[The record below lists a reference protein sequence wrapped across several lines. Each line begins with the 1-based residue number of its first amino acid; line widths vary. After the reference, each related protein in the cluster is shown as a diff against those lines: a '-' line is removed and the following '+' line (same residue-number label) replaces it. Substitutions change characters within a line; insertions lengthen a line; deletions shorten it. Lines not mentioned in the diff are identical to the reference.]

1 MKRTLTTLLA
11 MAMVIALAL
20 PVFAVT
26 DLTTAAVTKID
37 TPTSGNKLDYTATVG
52 SDQYKLLNKNNDTFK
67 NGITWYD
74 CTAEEYVKTTHK
86 AVAGH
91 VYMVE
96 VHLVSAS
103 GYTFSA
109 SATGSVNGNDIGE
122 VAGGGEEI
130 ALTYEFPACPYPS
143 PVVFTSKSLFE
154 VSGKATVDML
164 KTSSNVMDRGDI
176 MADMY
181 NAALEQNMTVVWIC
195 STNSSLD
202 KKGESVTWKAEDAGK
217 EFVCR
222 VGFYNDSAC
231 TDFIDYFDSDPFV
244 VTGSKTEFKVLTTQ
258 LPAAI
263 VGQKYSA
270 QLKASEEDAKFEED
284 RYSQLSEFGLTLSK
298 SGVIS
303 GTPTKAGNCHV
314 NLIAMGQGGEA
325 TANLDITVTESTG
338 DAPKILT
345 EELPAAFVGVAY
357 SFKLEC
363 SDGDA
368 EFSEYYNPGKANDL
382 GKTGLILTQHGELE
396 GTPEKEGSY
405 TFWIQAIGEGGED
418 YKAYTLTVK
427 AADQQPTD
435 PAAQPTDPAAQPTDP
450 TETDAPKTD
459 KPADTAPTVDGSK
472 DGDSSIWLFVGMGL
486 GVLVAGAAVA
496 IVLLLKKKL
505 PGNS

>member
-1 MKRTLTTLLA
+1 MKKKIFSVLLVVA
-11 MAMVIALAL
+11 ILAAL
-20 PVFAVT
+20 PITAFANLDVKAVYT
-26 DLTTAAVTKID
+26 ASSSFEVGGTASVDEAATCAAVMDLPNID
-37 TPTSGNKLDYTATVG
+37 AAMYNAALERSVEYRWVCAADEQAPRSGK
-52 SDQYKLLNKNNDTFK
+52 S
-67 NGITWYD
+67 ITW
-74 CTAEEYVKTTHK
+74 TAEDVGKEFYCQIFFYNDGEY
-86 AVAGH
+86 AG
-91 VYMVE
+91 
-96 VHLVSAS
+96 
-103 GYTFSA
+103 F
-109 SATGSVNGNDIGE
+109 VNGE
-122 VAGGGEEI
+122 PREI
-130 ALTYEFPACPYPS
+130 TGKTYPS
-143 PVVFTSKSLFE
+143 PVAFTKKSSFA
-154 VSGKATVDML
+154 VGGKATVDML

-222 VGFYNDSAC
+222 VGFYSDPAC
-231 TDFIDYFDSDPFV
+231 TNFIDYFDSDPFV
-244 VTGSKTEFKVLTTQ
+244 VAGGKTEFKVLTTQ

-314 NLIAMGQGGEA
+314 NLIAKGQNGEA

-338 DAPKILT
+338 EAPKILT

-368 EFSEYYNPGKANDL
+368 EFSEYYNPGKDNDL
-382 GKTGLILTQHGELE
+382 GKTGLVLTQHGELE

-435 PAAQPTDPAAQPTDP
+435 PAEQPTDPA
-450 TETDAPKTD
+450 ETDEPKTD
-459 KPADTAPTVDGSK
+459 KPADTAPTVDGNE
-472 DGDSSIWLFVGMGL
+472 DGDSSIWLFLGMGL

>member
-1 MKRTLTTLLA
+1 
-11 MAMVIALAL
+11 
-20 PVFAVT
+20 
-26 DLTTAAVTKID
+26 
-37 TPTSGNKLDYTATVG
+37 
-52 SDQYKLLNKNNDTFK
+52 
-67 NGITWYD
+67 
-74 CTAEEYVKTTHK
+74 
-86 AVAGH
+86 
-91 VYMVE
+91 
-96 VHLVSAS
+96 
-103 GYTFSA
+103 
-109 SATGSVNGNDIGE
+109 
-122 VAGGGEEI
+122 
-130 ALTYEFPACPYPS
+130 
-143 PVVFTSKSLFE
+143 
-154 VSGKATVDML
+154 
-164 KTSSNVMDRGDI
+164 
-176 MADMY
+176 
-181 NAALEQNMTVVWIC
+181 
-195 STNSSLD
+195 
-202 KKGESVTWKAEDAGK
+202 
-217 EFVCR
+217 
-222 VGFYNDSAC
+222 
-231 TDFIDYFDSDPFV
+231 V
-244 VTGSKTEFKVLTTQ
+244 VTGSNTEFKVLTTQ

-314 NLIAMGQGGEA
+314 NLIARGQGGEA

-338 DAPKILT
+338 EAPKILT

-427 AADQQPTD
+427 AADQQPTENTGD
-435 PAAQPTDPAAQPTDP
+435 ATEAVTEPGETTDSEKPSKSPAQKGEKDQAENQDNDTD
-450 TETDAPKTD
+450 
-459 KPADTAPTVDGSK
+459 G
-472 DGDSSIWLFVGMGL
+472 GDIWVFVSIGL
-486 GVLVAGAAVA
+486 GVLLAGAAVA